1 LVATMLLNLRRDRD
15 FLVELARAWY
25 GLKEELT

>member
-1 LVATMLLNLRRDRD
+1 MLLNLRRDRD